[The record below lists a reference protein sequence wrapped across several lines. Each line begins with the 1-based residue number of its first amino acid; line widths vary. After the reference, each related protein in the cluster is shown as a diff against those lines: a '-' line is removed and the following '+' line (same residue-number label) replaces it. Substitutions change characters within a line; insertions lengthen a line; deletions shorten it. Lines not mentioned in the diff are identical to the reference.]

1 MYITDM
7 GLARI
12 KMGCTT
18 MTQVG
23 VIGTPY
29 YAAPETFKGE
39 AGTPSD
45 VWGLGMVLLE
55 LYGEQ
60 HAWGTV
66 KSQQHLVGK
75 IVTKQLPCIAHL
87 DKTKQDVCRA
97 CLNYEPKARKSV
109 QEVLQLLRTMVE

>member
-1 MYITDM
+1 MLQVERGTLHVYITDM

-55 LYGEQ
+55 LMVNNMLG
-60 HAWGTV
+60 V
-66 KSQQHLVGK
+66 
-75 IVTKQLPCIAHL
+75 
-87 DKTKQDVCRA
+87 
-97 CLNYEPKARKSV
+97 
-109 QEVLQLLRTMVE
+109 LLRASNIWWER